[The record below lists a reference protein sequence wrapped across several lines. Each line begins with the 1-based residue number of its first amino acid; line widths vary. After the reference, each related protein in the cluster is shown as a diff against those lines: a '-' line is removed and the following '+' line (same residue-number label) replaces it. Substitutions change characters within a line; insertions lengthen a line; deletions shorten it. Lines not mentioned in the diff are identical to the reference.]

1 MCSLLLTKD
10 IKYKLKD
17 KYMSLSIKYGYTPD
31 KEAIA
36 RHLELIA
43 SNLDKVASEKVYK
56 ECFAI
61 MDLTTLANEDTPES
75 VAALTKKV
83 NSFEKDYPS
92 YPLPA
97 SICVYPNLGHVVAS
111 LRSNPAVHVTT
122 VAGCFPT
129 SQSFLEVK
137 LHEIELAVR
146 GGADEIDIVLA
157 LNSFLAGDLE
167 TAGAEILASRGCIDK
182 VAAELGRPVVLKVI
196 LETGLLV
203 TPELIAEA
211 SFLAME
217 NGADFI
223 KTSTGKV
230 KVNATPQAAYVM
242 CQCIKKYFEATGKKV
257 GFKAAGGISS
267 ALDAVC
273 YYSIV
278 STVLGQEWLNKNL
291 FRFGVSRL
299 ANQILSAVE
308 QKTVAYF

>member
-1 MCSLLLTKD
+1 MELAA
-10 IKYKLKD
+10 
-17 KYMSLSIKYGYTPD
+17 KYGYAPE

-36 RHLELIA
+36 RNLELIA
-43 SNLDKVASEKVYK
+43 SGLEQVVSNEVLK
-56 ECFAI
+56 ECFSI
-61 MDLTTLANEDTPES
+61 MDLTTLSPKDTPSS
-75 VAALTKKV
+75 VKKLVEKV
-83 NSFEKDYPS
+83 NSFAADYPN

-97 SICVYPNLGHVVAS
+97 SVCVYPNFASVV
-111 LRSNPAVHVTT
+111 RKTRKNPKVHVTT
-122 VAGCFPT
+122 VAGCFPS

-137 LHEIELAVR
+137 LREIELAVR
-146 GGADEIDIVLA
+146 EGADEIDIVLA
-157 LNSFLAGDLE
+157 LNSFLTGDYE
-167 TAGAEILASRGCIDK
+167 TAGKEILASREVIDK

-203 TPELIAEA
+203 TPERIADA

-230 KVNATPQAAYVM
+230 EVNATPMAAYVM
-242 CQCIKKYFEATGKKV
+242 CQCIKKFYEQTGRKV

-267 ALDAVC
+267 AMDAVC

-278 STVLGQEWLNKNL
+278 STILGKEWLDKSL

-299 ANQILSAVE
+299 ANQLLSAIE
-308 QKTVAYF
+308 QKTVTYF

>member
-1 MCSLLLTKD
+1 ME
-10 IKYKLKD
+10 
-17 KYMSLSIKYGYTPD
+17 LSAKYGYAPE

-43 SNLDKVASEKVYK
+43 SGLDQVVSNEVLK
-56 ECFAI
+56 ECFSI
-61 MDLTTLANEDTPES
+61 MDLTTLSPKDTPTS
-75 VAALTKKV
+75 VRKLVEKV
-83 NSFEKDYPS
+83 NSFAADYPT

-97 SICVYPNLGHVVAS
+97 SVCVYPNFASVV
-111 LRSNPAVHVTT
+111 RKTRKNPKLHVTT
-122 VAGCFPT
+122 VAGCFPS

-137 LHEIELAVR
+137 LREIELAVR
-146 GGADEIDIVLA
+146 DGADEIDIVLA
-157 LNSFLAGDLE
+157 LNSFLEGDYE
-167 TAGAEILASRGCIDK
+167 TAGKEILASRECIDK
-182 VAAELGRPVVLKVI
+182 VAAELGRSVVLKVI

-203 TPELIAEA
+203 TPERIADA

-230 KVNATPQAAYVM
+230 EVNATPMAAYVM
-242 CQCIKKYFEATGKKV
+242 CQCIKKFYEQTGRKV

-267 ALDAVC
+267 AMDAVC

-278 STVLGQEWLNKNL
+278 STILGKDWLDKSL

-299 ANQILSAVE
+299 ANQLVSAVE
-308 QKTVAYF
+308 QKTVTYF